1 MLGSCWIVESTMLM
15 LGCCWIVDAG
25 QRWADVDAGLCKSH
39 STRFWCMMIYS
50 FTLCWLIKVLHWNI
64 LLMCEDVWWYIPAHC
79 ESHRRWLIDM
89 FIDALGA
96 LMVMMIMIVMMMM
109 MMMVVMIIIWLQIK
123 QSRRPH
129 IGIVA
134 IVSIVAIG
142 IVSIVAIH
150 WHWHCC
156 NCCPILLPLSSPVW
170 HLRTPWPSSFSQDSL
185 WGVIAVASVLPL
197 RFSSPLP
204 YCQRA
209 FTIT

>member
-109 MMMVVMIIIWLQIK
+109 MMVVMIIIWLQIK
-123 QSRRPH
+123 QSQRGGDHTLALLPLFQLLPYID

-134 IVSIVAIG
+134 IVAQYCC
-142 IVSIVAIH
+142 
-150 WHWHCC
+150 HCLH
-156 NCCPILLPLSSPVW
+156 PPGTFTLLDLLEFLKILS
-170 HLRTPWPSSFSQDSL
+170 
-185 WGVIAVASVLPL
+185 GG
-197 RFSSPLP
+197 
-204 YCQRA
+204 
-209 FTIT
+209 